1 MTRVRS
7 ESGAISI
14 LNVIIMLVLLIALGF
29 AFELS
34 AALDQQNAQTT
45 DCSAARDATM
55 ASQNLLV
62 AKNSDDPGL
71 AIATAAVKS
80 LRANGFNGEVE
91 VWFYEA
97 PSSAVPQSKRAW
109 AWGIQTKSSLK
120 GYFATYSLGDFNI
133 PIGAHVTAHAVPYTA
148 GKAWRPADS
157 GNGKYSFK
165 AGSDTPEYE
174 EYTSTKELPQEVID
188 EMKTA
193 VNQATNNK

>member
-34 AALDQQNAQTT
+34 AALDQQNAQTN

-91 VWFYEA
+91 VWFYDA
-97 PSSAVPQSKRAW
+97 PGPRA
-109 AWGIQTKSSLK
+109 
-120 GYFATYSLGDFNI
+120 FALRDGRGRGFIEPDLDFAAE
-133 PIGAHVTAHAVPYTA
+133 PPC
-148 GKAWRPADS
+148 R
-157 GNGKYSFK
+157 
-165 AGSDTPEYE
+165 E
-174 EYTSTKELPQEVID
+174 ELR
-188 EMKTA
+188 
-193 VNQATNNK
+193 

>member
-34 AALDQQNAQTT
+34 AALDQQNAQTN

-120 GYFATYSLGDFNI
+120 GYFATYSPQAPRQDTVSTVKSISSDVCLCSFN
-133 PIGAHVTAHAVPYTA
+133 PSSLYSASRIGMDLRT
-148 GKAWRPADS
+148 
-157 GNGKYSFK
+157 
-165 AGSDTPEYE
+165 
-174 EYTSTKELPQEVID
+174 
-188 EMKTA
+188 
-193 VNQATNNK
+193 

>member
-34 AALDQQNAQTT
+34 AALDQQNAQTN

-97 PSSAVPQSKRAW
+97 PSSAVPQSKR
-109 AWGIQTKSSLK
+109 
-120 GYFATYSLGDFNI
+120 GDFNI

>member
-7 ESGAISI
+7 ESGAINI

-34 AALDQQNAQTT
+34 AALDQQNAQTN

-97 PSSAVPQSKRAW
+97 PSSAVPPE
-109 AWGIQTKSSLK
+109 QTRVGLGHPDEIVLERILCDLFARRFQYPHRIARHGTCRPLHCGK
-120 GYFATYSLGDFNI
+120 GMETGGFG
-133 PIGAHVTAHAVPYTA
+133 
-148 GKAWRPADS
+148 
-157 GNGKYSFK
+157 
-165 AGSDTPEYE
+165 
-174 EYTSTKELPQEVID
+174 
-188 EMKTA
+188 
-193 VNQATNNK
+193 

>member
-1 MTRVRS
+1 MTRVHS
-7 ESGAISI
+7 ESGAINI

-34 AALDQQNAQTT
+34 AALDQQNAQTN

-91 VWFYEA
+91 VWFCPPE
-97 PSSAVPQSKRAW
+97 
-109 AWGIQTKSSLK
+109 QTRVGLGHPDEIVLERILCDLFARRFQYPHRIARHGTCRPLHCGK
-120 GYFATYSLGDFNI
+120 GMETGGFG
-133 PIGAHVTAHAVPYTA
+133 
-148 GKAWRPADS
+148 
-157 GNGKYSFK
+157 
-165 AGSDTPEYE
+165 
-174 EYTSTKELPQEVID
+174 
-188 EMKTA
+188 
-193 VNQATNNK
+193 

>member
-1 MTRVRS
+1 M
-7 ESGAISI
+7 
-14 LNVIIMLVLLIALGF
+14 
-29 AFELS
+29 
-34 AALDQQNAQTT
+34 
-45 DCSAARDATM
+45 
-55 ASQNLLV
+55 
-62 AKNSDDPGL
+62 
-71 AIATAAVKS
+71 
-80 LRANGFNGEVE
+80 
-91 VWFYEA
+91 
-97 PSSAVPQSKRAW
+97 

-133 PIGAHVTAHAVPYTA
+133 PIGSHVTAHAVPYTA

>member
-34 AALDQQNAQTT
+34 AALDQQNAQTN
-45 DCSAARDATM
+45 DCS
-55 ASQNLLV
+55 
-62 AKNSDDPGL
+62 
-71 AIATAAVKS
+71 AAVKS

-133 PIGAHVTAHAVPYTA
+133 PIGSHVTAHAVPYTA

-188 EMKTA
+188 VMKTA

>member
-34 AALDQQNAQTT
+34 AALDQQNAQTN

-133 PIGAHVTAHAVPYTA
+133 PMRERHGDRRIRVTESIPSKPVRTPPNTRSS
-148 GKAWRPADS
+148 RPQ
-157 GNGKYSFK
+157 KSFRK
-165 AGSDTPEYE
+165 
-174 EYTSTKELPQEVID
+174 K
-188 EMKTA
+188 
-193 VNQATNNK
+193 

>member
-1 MTRVRS
+1 MIRVRS

-34 AALDQQNAQTT
+34 AALDQQNSQTN

-157 GNGKYSFK
+157 GRTPPNTRSTRPQKSFHK
-165 AGSDTPEYE
+165 KW
-174 EYTSTKELPQEVID
+174 STR
-188 EMKTA
+188 
-193 VNQATNNK
+193 

>member
-1 MTRVRS
+1 MTRVHS
-7 ESGAISI
+7 ESGAINI

-34 AALDQQNAQTT
+34 AALDQQNAQTN

-97 PSSAVPQSKRAW
+97 TSSAVPQSKRAW

-133 PIGAHVTAHAVPYTA
+133 PIGSHVTAHAVPYTA

>member
-1 MTRVRS
+1 M
-7 ESGAISI
+7 
-14 LNVIIMLVLLIALGF
+14 
-29 AFELS
+29 
-34 AALDQQNAQTT
+34 
-45 DCSAARDATM
+45 
-55 ASQNLLV
+55 
-62 AKNSDDPGL
+62 
-71 AIATAAVKS
+71 
-80 LRANGFNGEVE
+80 
-91 VWFYEA
+91 
-97 PSSAVPQSKRAW
+97 
-109 AWGIQTKSSLK
+109 K
-120 GYFATYSLGDFNI
+120 GYFATYSLVDFNI

>member
-34 AALDQQNAQTT
+34 AALDQQNAQTN

-97 PSSAVPQSKRAW
+97 PSSAVPRAN
-109 AWGIQTKSSLK
+109 ARGP
-120 GYFATYSLGDFNI
+120 GVFRRN
-133 PIGAHVTAHAVPYTA
+133 
-148 GKAWRPADS
+148 RP
-157 GNGKYSFK
+157 
-165 AGSDTPEYE
+165 
-174 EYTSTKELPQEVID
+174 
-188 EMKTA
+188 
-193 VNQATNNK
+193 